1 MKAHLEAR
9 QSADLKKDLAK
20 RVMPS
25 DGPYTK
31 GEKVFVWHKDD
42 NKKKSEGVW
51 MRGTAVSQEGAMVL
65 VQLPTPLTYLLVQS
79 SEEGSFAGGLSAKTW
94 AANAHSGGWPV
105 GTRCDSQDRPDS
117 QRPSGS

>member
-20 RVMPS
+20 RVMSS

-42 NKKKSEGVW
+42 NKKNSEGAW
-51 MRGTAVSQEGAMVL
+51 MRGTVVSQERAMAL
-65 VQLPTPLTYLLVQS
+65 VQLPTVLLNVNQS
-79 SEEGSFAGGLSAKTW
+79 KL
-94 AANAHSGGWPV
+94 
-105 GTRCDSQDRPDS
+105 R
-117 QRPSGS
+117 